1 MGRELAER
9 QHPFQGEFGVP
20 FDVVRHGDLVVDLA
34 FQQPV
39 QHPKQVGRVDAVHG
53 GTGAGHRVQA
63 EHGFIRVVDRQP
75 VDQAKLSTDPPF
87 ATRRGQIDLF
97 PDEFNRANPA
107 RCLDGLHGTFR
118 VDNYVDIGVEGPS
131 RVDLAGREPGMY
143 RAIPLPQDH
152 LGIAELLRSIS
163 TQLAERIPDH

>member
-1 MGRELAER
+1 M
-9 QHPFQGEFGVP
+9 
-20 FDVVRHGDLVVDLA
+20 
-34 FQQPV
+34 
-39 QHPKQVGRVDAVHG
+39 DAVHG

-97 PDEFNRANPA
+97 PDEFSRANPA

-118 VDNYVDIGVEGPS
+118 VDNYVDVGVEGPS
-131 RVDLAGREPGMY
+131 RVDLAGCEPGMY
-143 RAIPLPQDH
+143 RAMPLPQDH

-163 TQLAERIPDH
+163 TQLAERIPDHHLIEGNTHIQARVAAQVLVAQEQDPLSLIESPLKHHLGVG